1 MDLNNARNMA
11 LLLMAQHGLDTPSGW
26 RFAWDGARR
35 RFGSCRWDLK
45 LITLSR
51 HLVALNEEMHVRATI
66 LHEIAH
72 ALAPRNAGHGPEWR
86 RIARALGD
94 DGARCYGAEV
104 AQPARRYVGTCPA
117 CGRTVERYTRKRS
130 LACGAC
136 CRAHNGGRHS
146 DAYKFVWGIK

>member
-11 LLLMAQHGLDTPSGW
+11 LLMMAQHGLDTPSGW
-26 RFAWDGARR
+26 RFEWDNARR
-35 RFGSCRWDLK
+35 RFGACHWDKK

-51 HLVALNEEMHVRATI
+51 RLVALNDDVHVRATI

-72 ALAPRNAGHGPEWR
+72 ALAPRRAGHGPEWR
-86 RIARALGD
+86 RIALSIGD

-104 AQPARRYVGTCPA
+104 SQPARRYIGTCPA
-117 CGRTVERYTRKRS
+117 CSRTVERHARRAG

-136 CRAHNGGRHS
+136 CRRFNGGRHS
-146 DAYKFVWGIK
+146 PAYQFTWRIK